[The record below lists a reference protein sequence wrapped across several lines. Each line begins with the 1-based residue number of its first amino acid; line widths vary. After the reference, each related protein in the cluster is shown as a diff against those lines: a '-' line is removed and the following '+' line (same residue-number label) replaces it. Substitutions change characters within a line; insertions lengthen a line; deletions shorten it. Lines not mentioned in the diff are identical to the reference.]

1 VNAQPPPPAKQ
12 PYAPAARPSN
22 VAPSYV
28 QPTANKPEEAWPQ
41 AQPEMPKIISLD
53 VQCEK
58 NLMKVS
64 IKFDKPFYGIIFS
77 KGFYSDV
84 NCVHLPAGVGRGDA
98 QFDIAIN
105 SCGTTGNTGIYIN
118 TFGGEKINVVG
129 GGELNEVEHSS

>member
-1 VNAQPPPPAKQ
+1 
-12 PYAPAARPSN
+12 
-22 VAPSYV
+22 
-28 QPTANKPEEAWPQ
+28 
-41 AQPEMPKIISLD
+41 MPKIISLD

-105 SCGTTGNTGIYIN
+105 SCGTTGNTGERAREREIYY
-118 TFGGEKINVVG
+118 G
-129 GGELNEVEHSS
+129 GGGDVAAEVESLTSRSTAPEINHFRL